1 MSKDISFHTQSIR
14 NQNPPEG
21 KKLTSET
28 LSLQFPVPVWT
39 KNPINWTQKE
49 ILLQDIKICDFQNI
63 EITQSIAVC
72 KISGSVAR
80 ASERASGAFA
90 RAREKGTQEGTTGS
104 TFWSREDDDNSA
116 DCSAWNCHH
125 LRVLGSSSYHWNITP
140 PVFLFL
146 YFCFFSLIFFYK

>member
-1 MSKDISFHTQSIR
+1 MIKDTSFHTQSIR
-14 NQNPPEG
+14 NQNPREE

-28 LSLQFPVPVWT
+28 LSLQFPVPGWT
-39 KNPINWTQKE
+39 QNPKNWTQKR
-49 ILLQDIKICDFQNI
+49 IRLQDIKICNFQNI
-63 EITQSIAVC
+63 EITQSIAVS

-80 ASERASGAFA
+80 ASERESEAVA

-116 DCSAWNCHH
+116 DCSAWNCHQ

-140 PVFLFL
+140 LFLFSFISVFISHL
-146 YFCFFSLIFFYK
+146 FL